1 MIKFLFMVIYITY
14 ENENVTEVF
23 FLYLYLYG
31 MVWYGKLVTVR
42 RFTFGLHE
50 RADGRTYVRM
60 YGRLMTSWL

>member
-14 ENENVTEVF
+14 ENARFSFCICICMVW
-23 FLYLYLYG
+23 YG
-31 MVWYGKLVTVR
+31 MIWYGKLVTVR